1 MISEKDLEEL
11 QKIPLDERV
20 KRVEALLET
29 KENPRGFEL
38 GLLLA
43 LKMGQ
48 EIREKKPLGSES
60 GDLVVSWKDRYSE
73 YVIEEAIA
81 SAKEFLLHPASIAEK
96 IKAGMKKFEEK
107 EKSPDVDA
115 LDPSGLRHDVAGQD
129 SAGQQNSAE
138 SKDQNETTPASM
150 RLLLCAMPVTKRCWS
165 TATPKRFPPTT
176 TPAINSTLNR

>member
-1 MISEKDLEEL
+1 MIGGAAGSE
-11 QKIPLDERV
+11 
-20 KRVEALLET
+20 LLEGLARLT
-29 KENPRGFEL
+29 DNHHVLQTRNLVIIIKETGQNSAFEL

-96 IKAGMKKFEEK
+96 IKAGMDKFNKVPE
-107 EKSPDVDA
+107 DA
-115 LDPSGLRHDVAGQD
+115 GHDEAGHD
-129 SAGQQNSAE
+129 EAE
-138 SKDQNETTPASM
+138 SKDQNEA
-150 RLLLCAMPVTKRCWS
+150 
-165 TATPKRFPPTT
+165 
-176 TPAINSTLNR
+176 

>member
-20 KRVEALLET
+20 KRVEKLLEA
-29 KENPRGFEL
+29 KESPRGFEL

-60 GDLVVSWKDRYSE
+60 GELVASWNGKYSE

-81 SAKEFLLHPASIAEK
+81 SAKEFLLHPANIAEK
-96 IKAGMKKFEEK
+96 IKAGMDKFNKAPEET
-107 EKSPDVDA
+107 EQNN
-115 LDPSGLRHDVAGQD
+115 SG
-129 SAGQQNSAE
+129 NEAE
-138 SKDQNETTPASM
+138 NG
-150 RLLLCAMPVTKRCWS
+150 
-165 TATPKRFPPTT
+165 
-176 TPAINSTLNR
+176 

>member
-60 GDLVVSWKDRYSE
+60 GDLVVSWKDKYSE

-96 IKAGMKKFEEK
+96 IKAGMDKFSKAPE
-107 EKSPDVDA
+107 D
-115 LDPSGLRHDVAGQD
+115 AGQD

-138 SKDQNETTPASM
+138 SKDQNEAE
-150 RLLLCAMPVTKRCWS
+150 
-165 TATPKRFPPTT
+165 
-176 TPAINSTLNR
+176 NG

>member
-20 KRVEALLET
+20 KRVEKLLET
-29 KENPRGFEL
+29 KESPRGFEL

-60 GDLVVSWKDRYSE
+60 GELVASWNGKYSE

-81 SAKEFLLHPASIAEK
+81 SAKEFLLHPANIAEK
-96 IKAGMKKFEEK
+96 IKAGMDKFNKAPEET
-107 EKSPDVDA
+107 EQNN
-115 LDPSGLRHDVAGQD
+115 SG
-129 SAGQQNSAE
+129 NEAE
-138 SKDQNETTPASM
+138 NG
-150 RLLLCAMPVTKRCWS
+150 
-165 TATPKRFPPTT
+165 
-176 TPAINSTLNR
+176 

>member
-96 IKAGMKKFEEK
+96 IKAGMDKFNKAPE
-107 EKSPDVDA
+107 D
-115 LDPSGLRHDVAGQD
+115 AGQE
-129 SAGQQNSAE
+129 STGQQNSAE
-138 SKDQNETTPASM
+138 SKDQNEAE
-150 RLLLCAMPVTKRCWS
+150 
-165 TATPKRFPPTT
+165 
-176 TPAINSTLNR
+176 NG

>member
-20 KRVEALLET
+20 RRVEALLE
-29 KENPRGFEL
+29 KKDNPRGFEL

-60 GDLVVSWKDRYSE
+60 GDLVVSWKDKYSE

-96 IKAGMKKFEEK
+96 IKAGMNKFEEK

-115 LDPSGLRHDVAGQD
+115 LDPSGLRHDVDGQD
-129 SAGQQNSAE
+129 NAATD
-138 SKDQNETTPASM
+138 K
-150 RLLLCAMPVTKRCWS
+150 
-165 TATPKRFPPTT
+165 TAPE
-176 TPAINSTLNR
+176 ADNG

>member
-115 LDPSGLRHDVAGQD
+115 LDPSGLRQDVAGQE
-129 SAGQQNSAE
+129 STGQQNAAE
-138 SKDQNETTPASM
+138 SKDQNEAE
-150 RLLLCAMPVTKRCWS
+150 
-165 TATPKRFPPTT
+165 
-176 TPAINSTLNR
+176 NG

>member
-11 QKIPLDERV
+11 QNIPYDERI
-20 KRVEALLET
+20 KRVEKLLET

-60 GDLVVSWKDRYSE
+60 GDLVISWKDRYSE

-81 SAKEFLLHPASIAEK
+81 SAKEFLMHPASIAEK
-96 IKAGMKKFEEK
+96 IRAGMKKFEQKPE
-107 EKSPDVDA
+107 EDA
-115 LDPSGLRHDVAGQD
+115 D
-129 SAGQQNSAE
+129 SAG
-138 SKDQNETTPASM
+138 KDNASE
-150 RLLLCAMPVTKRCWS
+150 
-165 TATPKRFPPTT
+165 ATGGE
-176 TPAINSTLNR
+176 NGGENG